1 MENGPRA
8 EHAGRGA
15 WHDAL
20 EKIGAWEPG
29 GSQRQRQPGVN
40 EMSRRAVD
48 RETHTSSSGRSG
60 TGLGENGP
68 ESLS

>member
-20 EKIGAWEPG
+20 EKIGAWEQARA
-29 GSQRQRQPGVN
+29 SASA
-40 EMSRRAVD
+40 SRV
-48 RETHTSSSGRSG
+48 
-60 TGLGENGP
+60 
-68 ESLS
+68 